1 MLLTTAKVR
10 KLRPGR
16 TRIALSAA
24 AGAAYAAIMF
34 LADIPYLY
42 TFGAKV
48 IVSAIM
54 VWIAFGY
61 GGPLRFI
68 RLFGAFYLVNFATLG
83 GVIGISFLLKQTGSP
98 WGSVTVTEQG
108 GLLLDW
114 QMQLGLL
121 AAAFALSVWLFRS
134 ASSSAQSRERL
145 ETLLADVTV
154 TIGERSLRCRG
165 LIDTGNRLYDPFT
178 RIPVMVMEASIW
190 SDWLPLGWASRLAAE
205 PADRMVAELGGQTP
219 ADADFHDRLRLIP
232 YRGVNG
238 NTRMMLAV
246 KPDAVSV
253 VLGDRLPQTSR
264 RVLIGLDGGRL
275 SSDQTY
281 RAIVHPDLV
290 PAPGS
295 DPAPSQPA

>member
-1 MLLTTAKVR
+1 MTVYVDLVFLTNLAVDGTVLLTTAKVR

-108 GLLLDW
+108 GCCSIGRCS
-114 QMQLGLL
+114 LG
-121 AAAFALSVWLFRS
+121 F
-134 ASSSAQSRERL
+134 
-145 ETLLADVTV
+145 
-154 TIGERSLRCRG
+154 
-165 LIDTGNRLYDPFT
+165 
-178 RIPVMVMEASIW
+178 
-190 SDWLPLGWASRLAAE
+190 
-205 PADRMVAELGGQTP
+205 
-219 ADADFHDRLRLIP
+219 
-232 YRGVNG
+232 
-238 NTRMMLAV
+238 
-246 KPDAVSV
+246 
-253 VLGDRLPQTSR
+253 SR
-264 RVLIGLDGGRL
+264 RRSPCPSGCF
-275 SSDQTY
+275 
-281 RAIVHPDLV
+281 AAPP
-290 PAPGS
+290 PAPKAGNGS
-295 DPAPSQPA
+295 RRCWRT